1 MDFSKIVDD
10 SDKQQVQMFETELL
24 ERIKEFL
31 HKHTMVYRYTSNNEV
46 VINDNFEICVNGGI
60 AFRNFEESSLPDY
73 INFRTVTG
81 QIEFH
86 NCINLSSLR
95 GLPRWSGG
103 IVIKDCPKLKSLE
116 YLPIAP
122 SYLIDHTGI
131 CNLVG
136 FPESH
141 RFKIKRRSDS
151 RTFADLL
158 GFGDLV
164 EYPELTLIL
173 NNNLESLEGLPTNLS
188 NLTILRCKKI
198 RSIEGIKS
206 NILTFKSDLYAIRN
220 KDSYIQLKGNIKNFE
235 YTEYY
240 NYK

>member
-10 SDKQQVQMFETELL
+10 SDKQQVQMFETELR
-24 ERIKEFL
+24 ERITEFL
-31 HKHTMVYRYTSNNEV
+31 HKHTKVYYYTSGSNV
-46 VINDNFEICVNGGI
+46 VINDNFEICVNGEVT
-60 AFRNFEESSLPDY
+60 FRNFEESSLPDY

-81 QIEFH
+81 QIEFN
-86 NCINLSSLR
+86 NCINLTSLR
-95 GLPRWSGG
+95 GLPKWSGG
-103 IVIKDCPKLKSLE
+103 IIIKDCPKLKSLE

-131 CNLVG
+131 RNLTG

-141 RFKIKRRSDS
+141 RFKAKRSRTDS

-158 GFGDLV
+158 GFGDLI
-164 EYPELTLIL
+164 EYPELTLRL
-173 NNNLESLEGLPTNLS
+173 NNNLESLEGLPTNLK

-198 RSIEGIKS
+198 RSIDGIKS
-206 NILTFKSDLYAIRN
+206 NILTFKSDLYAIRD

-235 YTEYY
+235 YTES
-240 NYK
+240 